1 MSAHTPDAGRPDVR
15 PDSPFLSLD
24 TRLPRACR
32 GCGGCCRHRQDLLLS
47 GYDLFRISRRLA
59 LPPAVAAASFCL
71 RYVGEESRLPLLR
84 MRTQRENEGACVFL
98 TAENRCSI
106 HTARPL
112 ACALFPLGQSLLEEK
127 GGSLSA
133 RYFSQQAPC
142 QEPGGPIAVLGDFLM
157 ASGVLERE
165 PIDIRWAQVCLA
177 LSQALRQGSPH
188 HPPLWEKLWQRRI
201 FHALYENYDT
211 EQAYLPQLER
221 HAASLLSSIS
231 AE

>member
-1 MSAHTPDAGRPDVR
+1 M
-15 PDSPFLSLD
+15 
-24 TRLPRACR
+24 C
-32 GCGGCCRHRQDLLLS
+32 
-47 GYDLFRISRRLA
+47 
-59 LPPAVAAASFCL
+59 
-71 RYVGEESRLPLLR
+71 
-84 MRTQRENEGACVFL
+84 FL

-142 QEPGGPIAVLGDFLM
+142 QEPGGPTAVLGDFLM
-157 ASGVLERE
+157 ASGILERE

-211 EQAYLPQLER
+211 EQVYLPQLER